1 MSEAMSETIDQI
13 LSSPLVTTTLLGLG
27 IALVGV
33 WIAATWWAYQDATR
47 RSEAEFPRWLAAAW
61 ILLSTPL
68 LLPLSLLV
76 YTLLRPQ
83 EAAADRRT
91 RELVATLQGM
101 DHQDPRCPACA
112 ETIDATWARCPSCAL
127 WLARPCDRCER
138 LAPVDA
144 RICPWCAWELVDEP
158 ASPVDKGVAAAAGRV
173 PQPLF
178 EPVPRPSGAPG
189 VEVGGVAA
197 AMAGLRTSS
206 LAADV
211 ATLADTIPAQRPSPG
226 ARRGRHERAPGHD
239 RSREDET
246 VRWAGGPVEVG

>member
-1 MSEAMSETIDQI
+1 MSETIDQI

-27 IALVGV
+27 IVLVGV

-47 RSEAEFPRWLAAAW
+47 RSEAELPRWLASAW

-68 LLPLSLLV
+68 MLPFSLLV

-91 RELVATLQGM
+91 RQLVAHLQGT
-101 DHQDPRCPACA
+101 DHLDPRCPGCA
-112 ETIDATWARCPSCAL
+112 ETIDAAWARCPSCAL

-144 RICPWCAWELVDEP
+144 GLCPWCAWELDDEP
-158 ASPVDKGVAAAAGRV
+158 ARTPADERVAAARRVVPEPLWPDPLRPVRPAPVALASEASPLTAAVAGARAMALT
-173 PQPLF
+173 PDIAALTADITTSR
-178 EPVPRPSGAPG
+178 PVPA
-189 VEVGGVAA
+189 
-197 AMAGLRTSS
+197 
-206 LAADV
+206 
-211 ATLADTIPAQRPSPG
+211 
-226 ARRGRHERAPGHD
+226 ARRRWHERAPGHD

-246 VRWAGGPVEVG
+246 VAWAGGPVEA